1 MEQEIAT
8 MENEGAP
15 AVKVWASW
23 DNPVATP
30 ERWLEVQRT
39 VEAGMSMVEAS
50 KVFSI
55 SYDAIKK
62 RAQRDEWITEKR
74 LEATKAAISVPRQ
87 SPRVE
92 TALEAV
98 ASSLE
103 GRRSRTILKL
113 AEAAEKGIERF
124 ANANLEVE
132 NWQDAKIVADIAMK
146 LHNVGQEGV
155 HVNVL
160 VGGDGGFDGP
170 LVEIGAEGDIDLDDD
185 DANDM

>member
-1 MEQEIAT
+1 MESTVEPLAIETEKAET
-8 MENEGAP
+8 
-15 AVKVWASW
+15 WTSW

-30 ERWLEVQRT
+30 ERWLEVRRA
-39 VEAGMSMVEAS
+39 VEAGMSQAEAS
-50 KVFSI
+50 KVFSV
-55 SYDAIKK
+55 SYEAIRK
-62 RAQRDEWITEKR
+62 RAIREEWITERR
-74 LEATKAAISVPRQ
+74 LEAMKAEKTVPSQ
-87 SPRVE
+87 SQGAE
-92 TALEAV
+92 TALQAL
-98 ASSLE
+98 ATSLE

-155 HVNVL
+155 NVNVL

-170 LVEIGAEGDIDLDDD
+170 VIELNETDCDVDDVD
-185 DANDM
+185 D